1 MSVIAYVCAII
12 FALFVMMALGE
23 IWDTL
28 MEIRDELR
36 KGQRGQG
43 KVIWEL
49 LGFLWELLLS
59 LSKAAAVLWL
69 LMSVWNIQDDLQKI
83 RDELRKLNKEK

>member
-1 MSVIAYVCAII
+1 M
-12 FALFVMMALGE
+12 
-23 IWDTL
+23 
-28 MEIRDELR
+28 
-36 KGQRGQG
+36 
-43 KVIWEL
+43 IWEL